1 MKTNKDINILPT
13 IKSKNKEIKIK
24 VVQRE
29 NSDKEINNFYNS
41 IEGSEENISNVKTLK
56 NPENKEDYTK
66 ESKTKSKLNS
76 IIMDNIDID
85 EENVEIDESIK
96 NLVINN
102 ENNNDYNINVNNQ
115 KHVESNLYKVQI
127 AALKD
132 KQQADIYVNRI
143 KRFYKDLLVGLD
155 VYILEIDLEEKGIFY
170 RIRIGDF
177 ENKKLAE
184 KFCENFFKKNDKVLR
199 NCIVVK

>member
-1 MKTNKDINILPT
+1 M
-13 IKSKNKEIKIK
+13 
-24 VVQRE
+24 
-29 NSDKEINNFYNS
+29 
-41 IEGSEENISNVKTLK
+41 
-56 NPENKEDYTK
+56 
-66 ESKTKSKLNS
+66 
-76 IIMDNIDID
+76 
-85 EENVEIDESIK
+85 
-96 NLVINN
+96 
-102 ENNNDYNINVNNQ
+102 
-115 KHVESNLYKVQI
+115 QI